1 MKLTLVRKRARGGVD
16 FSRAACRDGVGGDV
30 DGATPPRVGPGAYDP
45 SYAAVEPDET
55 AIGFSRAGR
64 PIGVGVGVGAASAGD
79 EDGDG
84 DVLELDPAGAFARAV
99 APRVTGVPDLARAVN
114 PREEET
120 ARKARSIHWSPYDPV
135 GVVNADP

>member
-16 FSRAACRDGVGGDV
+16 FSRAAGRDGVGGDV
-30 DGATPPRVGPGAYDP
+30 DGATPPRVGPGAYYP

-84 DVLELDPAGAFARAV
+84 DVLELDPRRRVRARGRAQGDGRSRPRARGEPARGGDGA
-99 APRVTGVPDLARAVN
+99 
-114 PREEET
+114 
-120 ARKARSIHWSPYDPV
+120 
-135 GVVNADP
+135 